1 LSKRIENAALAVLK
15 RGVLHERRRGE
26 RRRSSLLCSSLFL
39 SLFISSQL
47 CSTHPEVDSL
57 PFLEEARGAEPAAR
71 SIK

>member
-1 LSKRIENAALAVLK
+1 LPIENENAALAVL
-15 RGVLHERRRGE
+15 RRWVLHERRRGE

-47 CSTHPEVDSL
+47 CSTHPEVDFPPL
-57 PFLEEARGAEPAAR
+57 LEVARGAAPAAR